1 MQNACKLKR
10 KTVSLH
16 EIGIMVSNMN
26 ISNVLRKAIDW
37 LDKTSNAQSAF
48 THPLDNGR
56 LEDAANALADMGI
69 SVEPDPLK
77 AYCKQIGWTG
87 EAIKKF
93 FSVVKKAEKKRF
105 TDTPQQN
112 GTEELAKAW
121 ELDEQDFPYRSY
133 LQELA
138 IEGMWGWRNIVWQQ
152 INDDVNVIVG
162 ENGKGKTT
170 LLDCLYGY
178 ACGNN
183 VGNKARRI
191 DTTPRNGE
199 LFPMTYLRT
208 FDNPALDK
216 RKSESQLLQEL
227 NEAIYQNQ
235 KSLSFFDYLMSKI
248 DNPEGERIQERID
261 KFFGIIDAFFA
272 ESNKK
277 IEIKRGNAVT
287 LVFRELTTQ
296 TIVPID
302 KLSAGEKQLM
312 LILTK
317 VFLQDEKPYITLI
330 DEPETSLH
338 IRWQRSL
345 IDTIRELNPDG
356 QLIIATHSP
365 SILSK
370 GWMDKMV
377 MMDNIIKE

>member
-1 MQNACKLKR
+1 
-10 KTVSLH
+10 
-16 EIGIMVSNMN
+16 MN

-183 VGNKARRI
+183 VSNKARRV
-191 DTTPRNGE
+191 DTTPRSGE